1 MKFAIS
7 ETAKNGSKEQILGF
21 GETFFTKYYKYIV
34 ILFLMDPR
42 KIIKF
47 GNSSYVVTL
56 PNEWVK
62 KHKLDKGSQVFLSER
77 GDSLMV
83 NLRDRHEEKK
93 SCRRT

>member
-1 MKFAIS
+1 
-7 ETAKNGSKEQILGF
+7 
-21 GETFFTKYYKYIV
+21 
-34 ILFLMDPR
+34 MDPR

-93 SCRRT
+93 LSSNLTENP